1 MVGQKFHLT
10 ARERETL
17 HFPLQGMTSKEIAT
31 GMGISPHTVQAFLR
45 LVMSKMQV
53 STRSGILG
61 RIFDISS

>member
-1 MVGQKFHLT
+1 MNALT
-10 ARERETL
+10 AQLGAMPEAWHDIQIRTL
-17 HFPLQGMTSKEIAT
+17 PHRH
-31 GMGISPHTVQAFLR
+31 GISPHTVQAFLR